1 MRAVSINSIF
11 EQVLT
16 EQGLVRQFREEGRI
30 SIPTTSHNEGHKS
43 IYSSPFMKELQGLPS
58 FPPAARASA
67 EITMH
72 DKDAGRALPPT
83 LIVHGLRDRTVPC
96 KNSQTFLDG
105 TAKNGKT
112 RSMDAQARPV
122 QSRRNQHPEIELF
135 TVDDGHNLLVQTD
148 VWIPKVMNFVF
159 SRQTKI

>member
-1 MRAVSINSIF
+1 MPIWVRAVSINSIF

-96 KNSQTFLDG
+96 KNSQTLAATILHHLFLRASV
-105 TAKNGKT
+105 TPQF
-112 RSMDAQARPV
+112 MARKMK
-122 QSRRNQHPEIELF
+122 F
-135 TVDDGHNLLVQTD
+135 
-148 VWIPKVMNFVF
+148 F
-159 SRQTKI
+159 